1 MICRRRICGM
11 TELSTLPPGERAK
24 RYRELAKE
32 TERLAAKVEGRTQ
45 DAYKLIAEQ
54 WHKLADEVMAG
65 AK

>member
-1 MICRRRICGM
+1 M
-11 TELSTLPPGERAK
+11 TELSALPPGERAK

-32 TERLAAKVEGRTQ
+32 TESLAANAEGSTQ
-45 DAYKLIAEQ
+45 DGYKLLADQ